1 MAGLTLATAEQ
12 QLTLWVAAS
21 TAVASNQS
29 YRIGDRELVR
39 ADAKEIRDSIDYW
52 QRKVKELTAQGSGR
66 SRTRY
71 VVTG

>member
-1 MAGLTLATAEQ
+1 MAGLTLAQADA
-12 QLTLWVAAS
+12 QLTLWLAAS

-29 YRIGDRELVR
+29 YKIGDRELVR
-39 ADAKEIRDSIDYW
+39 ADAGEIRDSIDYW
-52 QRKVKELTAQGSGR
+52 QRKVDELTARASGR